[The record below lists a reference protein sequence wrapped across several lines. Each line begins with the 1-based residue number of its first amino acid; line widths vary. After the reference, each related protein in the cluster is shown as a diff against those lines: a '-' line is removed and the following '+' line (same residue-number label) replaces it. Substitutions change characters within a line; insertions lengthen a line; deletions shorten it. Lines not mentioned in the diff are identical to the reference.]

1 MLRHIHIRHFAIVD
15 QLELELAPGMTVLTG
30 ETGAGKSILLDALGL
45 ALGDRADTGIM
56 RNPDERAEV
65 TVDFDIQ
72 ALKHVKHWLVE
83 HELDDDEQ
91 CLIRRTINKD
101 GRSKGYINGRPAPM
115 QLLRELGEM
124 LVDIHGQH
132 AHQSLLKRDIQR
144 QALDD
149 FAAHEKLLAETE
161 SLFLQWKSQQEQLA
175 QLQASH
181 AQREDRLELL
191 RYQVGEL
198 EALALQPGEVAELDA
213 EHDRLAN
220 LNQLMEGSQQVVH
233 ALSDD
238 EDSLLVRLET
248 MSSQIERLKIHDNR
262 LGSASE
268 ALQSAAIQASEA
280 AHELRAYLD
289 GLTLDP
295 ARLQEV
301 NERLSTLHDLAR
313 KHGCTPETLPQLL
326 EQLQEE
332 LADLDNAHVH
342 LDTQQNELAQTEARY
357 QDTAKQLS
365 DSRAKSAK
373 KLGTMV
379 SKNMAQLG
387 MKDGKFEIRLIPK
400 EHFSNTG
407 LEHVEFYVTTN
418 PGQAPQPMAKV
429 ASGGEL
435 SRISLAIQVIIAGKG
450 RIPTLIFDEVDVGIG
465 GGIAEI
471 VGRLL
476 RNLSNQRQVLCVTHQ
491 PQVASLAHQHLQV
504 SKQTQRKTTQ
514 TSVAELDP
522 EARVDE
528 IARMLGGVEITEQ
541 TLSHAREMVE
551 MGQQASI
558 N

>member
-15 QLELELAPGMTVLTG
+15 KLELELAPGMTVLTG

-56 RNPDERAEV
+56 RNPNERAEV
-65 TVDFDIQ
+65 TVDFDIHG
-72 ALKHVKHWLVE
+72 LKHVNDWLLE
-83 HELDDDEQ
+83 RELDDEEQ
-91 CLIRRTINKD
+91 CLIRRTINTD
-101 GRSKGYINGRPAPM
+101 GRSKGYINGHPAPM

-132 AHQSLLKRDIQR
+132 AHQSLLKRDVQR

-149 FAAHEKLLAETE
+149 FAGHDTLLAVTE
-161 SLFLQWKSQQEQLA
+161 SLFLQWKEQQEKLA
-175 QLQASH
+175 ALKASQ

-191 RYQVGEL
+191 RYQVEEL
-198 EALALQPGEVAELDA
+198 DTLALQPGEVEELDA

-220 LNQLMEGSQQVVH
+220 LNQLMEGSQQAMY
-233 ALSDD
+233 ALSED
-238 EDSLLVRLET
+238 EDSILSRLEA
-248 MSSQIERLKIHDNR
+248 MSNKIERLREHDNQ
-262 LGSASE
+262 LGTASE
-268 ALQSAAIQASEA
+268 ALRGAAIQAGEA

-289 GLTLDP
+289 DLTLDP
-295 ARLQEV
+295 SRLQEV

-313 KHGCTPETLPQLL
+313 KHGCQPQDLPALL
-326 EQLQEE
+326 TQLQTE
-332 LADLDNAHVH
+332 LADLETAHIQ
-342 LDTQQNELAQTEARY
+342 LDSLQQELAQTEAQYR
-357 QDTAKQLS
+357 DTAKQLS
-365 DSRAKSAK
+365 DSRAKAAK
-373 KLGTMV
+373 KLGSTV

-387 MKDGKFEIRLIPK
+387 MKDGKFEVRLLPK
-400 EHFSNTG
+400 DHFSGSG
-407 LEHVEFYVTTN
+407 LEYIEFYVTTN

-476 RNLSNQRQVLCVTHQ
+476 RNLSAERQVLCVTHQ

-504 SKQTQRKTTQ
+504 SKQTQKNSTQ
-514 TSVAELDP
+514 TSVAPLGP

-551 MGQQASI
+551 MGQKAAI
-558 N
+558 